1 MKFITSF
8 FALAI
13 VLLTG
18 TSFAADPWSVG
29 TPIVTYYA
37 GPTMSPQ
44 VAQQMKD
51 GNFNV
56 VWCSESQL
64 DLLKRHGLRGM
75 VHDGLL
81 NPAVLDK
88 PDQSQKLDD
97 LIARV
102 KNHPAF
108 YSYYIIDEPSATS
121 FKDLARLTA
130 HLRERDPVH
139 MPYINL
145 FPTYANNAQLGTS
158 GDTTTAYRAYL
169 NQFVD
174 VVKPMLLSWDN
185 YQFYKNHDGNQ
196 YFLNLAMIRTKAQE
210 ANLPFLNIVQAAS
223 WEPNVRVPV
232 PDEMRYLVYTTIA
245 YGAQGISY
253 YVYQAVNHKGG
264 LANPDGTTTP
274 LYDAVKP
281 LNAEFIA
288 IVSQLQPLK
297 STGVYHTSLK
307 DPGCEPPP
315 ADIPFKIDAAQSKL
329 MARGLLLGNFAKD
342 QKPTHTVVVNLDYK
356 TGVTATIT
364 APAKLELF
372 DSITRKWTPT
382 NTPRV
387 ELNLQPGGGQLI
399 RLAQ

>member
-1 MKFITSF
+1 MKAVVLIVV
-8 FALAI
+8 ALLARNA
-13 VLLTG
+13 
-18 TSFAADPWSVG
+18 FAAEQWSVG

-37 GPTMSPQ
+37 GPTMSEA
-44 VAQQMKD
+44 VARQMKE

-56 VWCSESQL
+56 VWCSEDQL
-64 DLLKRHGLRGM
+64 PLLKRHGLRGM

-88 PDQSQKLDD
+88 PDQKQKLDD
-97 LIARV
+97 MIERV
-102 KNHPAF
+102 KRHPAF
-108 YSYYIIDEPSATS
+108 HSYYIIDEPSATT
-121 FKDLARLTA
+121 FPDLGRLVA
-130 HLRERDPVH
+130 HLRERDPGH

-158 GDTTTAYRAYL
+158 GDTVTAYREHL
-169 NQFVD
+169 RQFVD

-185 YQFYKNHDGNQ
+185 YQFYKNRDGDQ
-196 YFLNLAMIRTKAQE
+196 YFLNLAMIRAKALE
-210 ANLPFLNIVQAAS
+210 AKLPFLNIVQAAS

-264 LANPDGTTTP
+264 LANADGTTTP
-274 LYDAVKP
+274 IYDAVKP
-281 LNAEFIA
+281 LNQEFVA

-307 DPGCEPPP
+307 EPGCEALP
-315 ADIPFKIDAAQSKL
+315 ADAAFKLDAAASKV
-329 MARGLLLGNFAKD
+329 MPRGLMLGNFGKE
-342 QKPTHTVVVNLDYK
+342 QKATHVVVVNLDYK
-356 TGVTATIT
+356 TGVTATIVG
-364 APAKLELF
+364 PGKLELF
-372 DSITRKWTPT
+372 DATSGKWSGTKS
-382 NTPRV
+382 NRA

-399 RLAQ
+399 RLAE